1 MTKRIL
7 TIQDISCVGQCS
19 LTVALPVISACGVE
33 AAILPGSVLSTHTG
47 GFTGFTFKDL
57 TEEMPKIR
65 AHWEKEGISFDAVY
79 TGYLSET
86 QIPQSIDII
95 DSCARKG
102 APIIVDP
109 AMADNGKLYYG
120 FGEDFPSKMAKLCA
134 KADYVLPNIT
144 EAAYL
149 TGNEIILS
157 GYDEKYI
164 DTLLKGLVKLG
175 AKNAL
180 LTGVSFDE
188 KSLGIALY
196 DGKRTEFYF
205 NERINKSLHGTG
217 DIYASVFTGA
227 LMRGVSPIEAAA
239 LGADFVVECIK
250 NTPDSH
256 SYGACFEPC
265 LPMLDARIK
274 ELLG

>member
-19 LTVALPVISACGVE
+19 LTVALPIVSACGVE
-33 AAILPGSVLSTHTG
+33 TAILPGSVLSTHTG

-57 TEEMPKIR
+57 TDEMPKIR
-65 AHWEKEGISFDAVY
+65 AHWEKEGIKFDAIY

-86 QIPQSIDII
+86 QIPQSIAII
-95 DSCARKG
+95 DSCAKAG

-109 AMADNGKLYYG
+109 AMADNGKLYFG
-120 FGEDFPSKMAKLCA
+120 FGDDFPSKMAKLCA

-144 EAAYL
+144 EAAFL
-149 TGNEIILS
+149 TGNEIKLS
-157 GYDEKYI
+157 GYDESYI
-164 DTLLKGLVKLG
+164 DKLLKGLIDLG

-196 DGKRTEFYF
+196 DGKRKEYYF
-205 NERINKSLHGTG
+205 NEKINKSLHGTG

-227 LMRGVSPIEAAA
+227 LIRGASPISAASLA
-239 LGADFVVECIK
+239 ADFVVECIK
-250 NTPDSH
+250 NTPDEH
-256 SYGACFEPC
+256 SYGACFEPS
-265 LPMLDARIK
+265 LSS
-274 ELLG
+274 LGDKISKII